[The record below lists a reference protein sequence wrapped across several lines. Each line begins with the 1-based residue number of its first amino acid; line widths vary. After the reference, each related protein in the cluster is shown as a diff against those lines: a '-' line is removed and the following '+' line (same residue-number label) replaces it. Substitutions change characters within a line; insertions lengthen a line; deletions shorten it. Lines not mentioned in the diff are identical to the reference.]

1 MYVSSNNFIL
11 WDYFND
17 ALIFGMSTPM
27 IAKPLN
33 VVSPSKMT
41 ENQWLIPDS
50 QFLPNFSD
58 AQVSNHNAMK
68 TPTKR
73 LRQKSRIFKSSYLT
87 KFGSS
92 SKDNGSFDIE
102 EQQKHVFD
110 GYSISNELPS
120 GLNINIL
127 RMDCPRKL
135 KNNHYRAKCFGLDFG
150 ELDFVIAHPQFKK

>member
-17 ALIFGMSTPM
+17 ALILGMSTPM

-50 QFLPNFSD
+50 QFLPNFPD
-58 AQVSNHNAMK
+58 AQVSNHDSMK
-68 TPTKR
+68 IPAKR

-92 SKDNGSFDIE
+92 SKGNRSFDTE

-110 GYSISNELPS
+110 GYSISNKLSS
-120 GLNINIL
+120 GLNTNIL
-127 RMDCPRKL
+127 RMDCPRFIEIS
-135 KNNHYRAKCFGLDFG
+135 C
-150 ELDFVIAHPQFKK
+150 